1 MARPTVL
8 LAEDN
13 EDHAFLA
20 RRALEAVGATVVLA
34 PGGPEA
40 AHAICAWSGP
50 LPFLVTLDLAMPML
64 DGFDVLN
71 LLRGR
76 PATISGFQPPTDV
89 RWRQVPIV
97 VLSTSRYPKDVSA
110 AYAAGANSYI
120 TKPSVPS
127 EYRAA
132 LTTLGRY
139 WLGLNTPPLFQDD
152 PGPQVLE
159 AGDWPTMSPRVET
172 RRILF
177 AEDNEDHAFLIR
189 RSLASTGAQ
198 LVHAVDG
205 EDALDLL
212 NAWTGDPPAVILLDV
227 NMPRLGGLEVLE
239 RLRQGDRFARV
250 PIVIFSTSTLG
261 PDVTRAYDL
270 RANSYVSKP
279 KAFGDFRR
287 VLEELS
293 SYWIYVNEV

>member
-1 MARPTVL
+1 MVKPTVL
-8 LAEDN
+8 LVEDN

-20 RRALEAVGATVVLA
+20 RRALESIGSRVVLA

-40 AHAICAWSGP
+40 AEAVSTWTGP
-50 LPFLVTLDLAMPML
+50 LPGLVTLDLAMPML

-76 PATISGFQPPTDV
+76 PAAISGFQPPADP
-89 RWRQVPIV
+89 RWQRVPV
-97 VLSTSRYPKDVSA
+97 VMLSTSVYAKDISA
-110 AYAAGANSYI
+110 AYAAGANSYVA
-120 TKPSVPS
+120 KPSVPAD
-127 EYRAA
+127 YRAA

-139 WLGLNTPPLFQDD
+139 WLGLNTPPLQALDAT
-152 PGPQVLE
+152 QALE
-159 AGDWPTMSPRVET
+159 EGEWPTMSPRLET

-189 RSLASTGAQ
+189 RSLASTGAE
-198 LVHAVDG
+198 LVHAIDG
-205 EDALDLL
+205 EDALHRLET
-212 NAWTGDPPAVILLDV
+212 WQGEPPAVILLDL

-239 RLRQGDRFARV
+239 RVRKDDRFSTV
-250 PIVIFSTSTLG
+250 PIVIFSTSTLP

-279 KAFGDFRR
+279 KAFSDFKR

-293 SYWIYVNEV
+293 AYWIYVNEV